1 MSVGGVSRGLTHGIF
16 VNDVVVDI
24 VALCEWR
31 DIFETV
37 ITCEVSEF

>member
-1 MSVGGVSRGLTHGIF
+1 MYVGGVSRGLTHGIF

-31 DIFETV
+31 DISETV